1 MTSARMHYG
10 FVVLALIVL
19 AVFGSLGLGRFGYTS
34 ILPAMQ
40 AGLALT
46 NTQTGAL
53 QSWNLAGYMF
63 AAVFA
68 GLFAAR
74 YGPRVVITAA
84 LFVTAL
90 GMMLTGFLPSFEGA
104 RVGRFLA
111 GVGGAGGNV
120 PGMGLVSAWFGA
132 RRRGIA
138 AGAAVSGSSLGLIV
152 TGPFVP
158 LILARYGAD
167 GWRACWYILGVMALG
182 VGVLCAWLLRNRP
195 EERGLAILGEA
206 ESDRLPY
213 SVEIKPSLF
222 AWGSV
227 WRSRVVWHLAV
238 IYCAFGFSYV
248 IYATFFIRYLVGE
261 GGFSAQEAG
270 LLWLEIGLVSI
281 VSGFVWG
288 GISDRWGRR
297 VALMGVFALQGA
309 SFLVF
314 GATHAVAGVY
324 LSASLFAVTAWSI
337 PALMA
342 ASAGDVFGARLA
354 PAGIGLMTVVMSLG
368 QVLGPYLAG
377 RIADATHSFAPA
389 FVTAGC
395 VALALGAGGSFLLG
409 PRMRTTDS
417 RSRRGPLND
426 RGRLADE
433 GDACLVDRKEG
444 TP

>member
-1 MTSARMHYG
+1 MTGARLHYG

-19 AVFGSLGLGRFGYTS
+19 AVFGALGLGRFGYTS

-40 AGLALT
+40 ASLALT

-53 QSWNLAGYMF
+53 QSWNLTGYML

-68 GLFAAR
+68 GLLAAR
-74 YGPRVVITAA
+74 YGPRVVISAA
-84 LFVTAL
+84 LLVTAL
-90 GMMLTGFLPSFEGA
+90 GMILTGLLPSFEGA

-152 TGPFVP
+152 TGPLVP

-167 GWRACWYILGVMALG
+167 GWRVCWHILGAMALA
-182 VGVLCAWLLRNRP
+182 VFVLCAWLLRDRP
-195 EERGLAILGEA
+195 EEQGLTALGET
-206 ESDRLPY
+206 ESERLQR
-213 SVEIKPSLF
+213 SGGTGTSSF

-227 WRSRVVWHLAV
+227 WRSRVVWHLAA
-238 IYCAFGFSYV
+238 IYFAFGFSYV
-248 IYATFFIRYLVGE
+248 IYATFFIRFLVGE

-270 LLWLEIGLVSI
+270 LLWLEIGLVSV
-281 VSGFVWG
+281 VSGFIWG

-314 GATHAVAGVY
+314 GATHAVAAVY
-324 LSASLFAVTAWSI
+324 LSAGLFAITAWSV

-354 PAGIGLMTVVMSLG
+354 PAAIGLMTVVMSLG
-368 QVLGPYLAG
+368 QVFGPYLAG
-377 RIADATHSFAPA
+377 RIADAAHSFAPA
-389 FVTAGC
+389 FLTAGC
-395 VALALGAGGSFLLG
+395 VALVMGAGGSFLLR
-409 PRMRTTDS
+409 PRIRTTDN
-417 RSRRGPLND
+417 RSRRRP
-426 RGRLADE
+426 
-433 GDACLVDRKEG
+433 
-444 TP
+444 TS